1 MKIQKLIVNSLY
13 GNMNF
18 KWDFGEQV
26 NILAGI
32 NGSYKT
38 TLLNI
43 VKQVTNH
50 EEVSYPV
57 TSVEAEYTD
66 GIKLTYTRKVSDVK
80 SLLDNREANKYII
93 EMIEKEHP
101 DWVRGGEATP
111 NVQVAIVS
119 YREEKNGQTIR
130 REDYEKIK
138 KLDYI
143 STFDVISEKDKETV
157 LNAALRG
164 LQERYAFYLSD
175 LSKNVSDLFKESGS
189 VNKSQVDDIN
199 KYRDEFIAIV
209 NETFKETGKTLS
221 ENDSSL
227 SFENENGQNVPLLKL
242 SAGEK
247 QLLIIL
253 LTVLLEKRQAY
264 ILVMDEPEI
273 SMHIDM
279 QYTLIDNLLKL
290 NPELQI
296 IISTHAPAIFGSG
309 WGDKVVHAEN
319 LLIK

>member
-1 MKIQKLIVNSLY
+1 MKIKKIKVYSLY
-13 GNMNF
+13 GNMDFEWNF
-18 KWDFGEQV
+18 DEQV

-43 VKQVTNH
+43 IKQVTNH
-50 EEVSYPV
+50 EEVNYPV

-66 GIKLTYTRKVSDVK
+66 GVKLTYTRKVSDVK
-80 SLLDNREANKYII
+80 SLLDNREAHKYVV

-101 DWVRGGEATP
+101 EWVSGGEAIR

-119 YREEKNGQTIR
+119 YREEKDGQLFT
-130 REDYEKIK
+130 REEYEKIRK
-138 KLDYI
+138 IDYI
-143 STFDVISEKDKETV
+143 STFDVVSDRDKETV
-157 LNAALRG
+157 LNAELRK

-175 LSKNVSDLFKESGS
+175 LSKQVSDLFKESGN

-199 KYRDEFIAIV
+199 KYRDEFIIIV
-209 NETFKETGKTLS
+209 NDTFKETGKTLS

-227 SFENENGQNVPLLKL
+227 SFEKGNGQNVPLLKL

-253 LTVLLEKRQAY
+253 LTVLLEKRQSY

-290 NPELQI
+290 NPDLQI

-309 WGDKVVHAEN
+309 WGEKVVHAET
-319 LLIK
+319 LMKK